1 MRLIG
6 GPTVEPHS
14 PGTMPHP
21 RGDVKSLYLGVADVA
36 PRRARGIL
44 LPRGSGGRLVG
55 LAPRSLSGARRAR
68 VLIWSSPM
76 AYKYERPFRVQ
87 PGMLAP
93 VFQTQHQAHD
103 FLAEY
108 QARGAI
114 RRCAHARVRGTGSGG
129 WTEGYA
135 VYCEKD
141 SFELVQIVPA
151 TGLGIGDRSR
161 GFSGCPA
168 GCRLYRPRWRATLSR
183 WRDSIRHALWWLD
196 RQSWHSGC

>member
-1 MRLIG
+1 
-6 GPTVEPHS
+6 
-14 PGTMPHP
+14 
-21 RGDVKSLYLGVADVA
+21 
-36 PRRARGIL
+36 
-44 LPRGSGGRLVG
+44 
-55 LAPRSLSGARRAR
+55 
-68 VLIWSSPM
+68 M
-76 AYKYERPFRVQ
+76 AHKYEHPFRVQ

-93 VFQTQHQAHD
+93 VFQTQRQAHD
-103 FLAEY
+103 FLAED

-141 SFELVQIVPA
+141 SFEIVQMAPA
-151 TGLGIGDRSR
+151 AGLGIGDRSR

-168 GCRLYRPRWRATLSR
+168 DCRLYRPRWRATLSR

-196 RQSWHSGC
+196 RQSWQVKVALIALPLLVVAAYFGVLRDLATLVRAIGEVWRGH